1 MFELTN
7 GMEHQ
12 RNCLFFYYKFFIFL

>member
-12 RNCLFFYYKFFIFL
+12 RNCLFFYYKFFIFH